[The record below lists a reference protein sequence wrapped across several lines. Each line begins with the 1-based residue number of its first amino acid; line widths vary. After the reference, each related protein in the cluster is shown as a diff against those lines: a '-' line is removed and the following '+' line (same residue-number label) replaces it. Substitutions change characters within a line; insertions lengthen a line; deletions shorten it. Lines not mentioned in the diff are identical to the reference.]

1 MDVYCMKKSACIEL
15 LFTEVPFEERFA
27 LAKEAGFNYI
37 EFWSWKD
44 KNIEKIK
51 SLCEKHGLRIASFSG
66 DQDFSMINKAENKEY
81 IAFVMESIKTAAF
94 LDSKYLVLHSN
105 ALGEGGIV
113 VNAYN
118 EINSY
123 EKFVNMYDVLRR
135 LAPIAEQNE
144 ITLVLEALNTQ
155 VDHVNNFLTCTR
167 DAAELVNMAKS
178 KYIKILY
185 DVYHMQINEGNI
197 IDTITTYIK
206 SIGYIHIADVP
217 GRNEPGTGEIN
228 YKNVMERLRQLNYDG
243 VVGFELLPSKASMK
257 VAREL
262 IEL

>member
-1 MDVYCMKKSACIEL
+1 MKKSACIEMI
-15 LFTEVPFEERFA
+15 FTEVPFEERFS

-51 SLCEKHGLRIASFSG
+51 YLCEKYGLKIASFSG
-66 DQDFSMINKAENKEY
+66 DQDFSMINKDENEAY
-81 IAFVMESIKTAAF
+81 IAFVVESIKTAIF
-94 LDSKYLVLHSN
+94 LECKYLVLHSN

-113 VNAYN
+113 VNAFS
-118 EINSY
+118 EINAY
-123 EKFVNMYDVLRR
+123 EKFANMYDVLSR
-135 LAPIAEQNE
+135 LAPIAEHNE

-155 VDHVNNFLTCTR
+155 VDHVNNFLTCTK
-167 DAAELVNMAKS
+167 DAAGLINMVKS

-197 IDTITTYIK
+197 IDTITAYIK

-228 YKNVMERLRQLNYDG
+228 YKNVMERFRQLDYDG
-243 VVGFELLPSKASMK
+243 IVGFELSPSRTSMK
-257 VAREL
+257 VAEEL
-262 IEL
+262 IKL